1 MLRINHLRF
10 LVSYA
15 WHKVFGG
22 LHQSRL
28 LNAAFAQ
35 RDWQRFDELISDPK
49 LSASLKLIWGSMRSD
64 YFQELDHPAADW
76 LEVNEKLTRRGHF
89 LSFLAFQNYLN
100 ALIALGSLEQFK
112 LEYSRQRKEFMVHLP
127 LNSVASAGALFI
139 REQDFEGCLR
149 FFDHIR
155 GTLPGEKKMLFD
167 LKSFAYRWICNQQ
180 SEELDGRGK
189 ANLSIELVDFMRK
202 AFQQGSPAKNVLDAS
217 ESCWE
222 AIGQLDP
229 SLFLELRYHLHERQQ
244 MRELVLGALR
254 ECKPL
259 LFLRLGDGEAYAFS
273 NEATEQSALFRDH
286 LELLWWG
293 RTLPE
298 WLRKDLAAKV
308 LETIGEADI
317 IGLPSAPRLAQV
329 LHEFTPG
336 ALSEASRKQQGL
348 FMGVEENVKNGHISC
363 KCWVDEYANYAF
375 VDSVVLDELI
385 ATAKNVV
392 VVGCFEIPENHVLDN
407 QKVTMIPIPPVQK
420 VSTVKGLASASG
432 FLPDII
438 VDLQLEIEPLL
449 ERGSLLLLAAGFA
462 GKPLLLTAKKQGAV
476 ALDFGSGLDHV
487 LGYKTR
493 SPELTHLFS

>member
-1 MLRINHLRF
+1 MNHLRF

-15 WHKVFGG
+15 WHLVFGG
-22 LHQSRL
+22 LQKSRL
-28 LNAAFAQ
+28 LNAAFAK
-35 RDWQRFDELISDPK
+35 RDWQRFEELISDPD
-49 LSASLKLIWGSMRSD
+49 LSASLKLVWGAMRSD
-64 YFQELDHPAADW
+64 YFQELDRPAADW
-76 LEVNEKLTRRGHF
+76 LAVNETLTRQGHF
-89 LSFLAFQNYLN
+89 LSYLAFQNYLN

-112 LEYSRQRKEFMVHLP
+112 LEYPRQHKEFRVHLP
-127 LNSVASAGALFI
+127 LNSVASAGAMFI

-155 GTLPGEKKMLFD
+155 GTLPSEKQSLFD
-167 LKSFAYRWICNQQ
+167 LKSFAYRWISKQQ
-180 SEELDGRGK
+180 MEELDERGET
-189 ANLSIELVDFMRK
+189 NLSSELADFMRK
-202 AFQQGSPAKNVLDAS
+202 AFQEGSPAKSVLEAS

-222 AIGQLDP
+222 AIGHSDP

-244 MRELVLGALR
+244 MRERVLGALR
-254 ECKPL
+254 ACKPL

-273 NEATEQSALFRDH
+273 NEATEQNALFRDH

-329 LHEFTPG
+329 LHEFAPG
-336 ALSEASRKQQGL
+336 ALSEASRKQKGL
-348 FMGVEENVKNGHISC
+348 FMGVEEHVKNGHISC
-363 KCWVDEYANYAF
+363 TCWVDEYANYAF
-375 VDSVVLDELI
+375 VDSVVMEELI

-392 VVGCFEIPENHVLDN
+392 VVGCFEIPENHVLNN

-432 FLPDII
+432 FLPDILT
-438 VDLQLEIEPLL
+438 DLQQEVEPLL
-449 ERGSLLLLAAGFA
+449 GRGSLLLLAAGFA

-493 SPELTHLFS
+493 SPELTHLFN